1 MSKNKRRRSKNRSSF
16 KMSVSGDLKL
26 KNKKRFIKQPEN
38 RRQSYW
44 QVFKFII
51 VGGLA
56 TATHASLF
64 VFIIE
69 THIANALQAN
79 FIAFSVAFLIS
90 FLGQYHWT
98 FRNSSDRHWTKKMAR
113 FLMVALIGL
122 GLNTAA
128 VYIIVDKLL
137 LPYLYAVLFMVTV
150 VPVTTF
156 VINKKWAFS

>member
-1 MSKNKRRRSKNRSSF
+1 MRKKK
-16 KMSVSGDLKL
+16 VLQ
-26 KNKKRFIKQPEN
+26 NKKRSSHKKTLPNTKKVQINKALTDKRLNHQAF
-38 RRQSYW
+38 W
-44 QVFKFII
+44 QIFKFAF
-51 VGGLA
+51 VGSIA
-56 TATHASLF
+56 TAIHAGLF

-69 THIANALQAN
+69 AKIATALQAN
-79 FIAFSVAFLIS
+79 FIAFAVAFLIS

-98 FRNSSDRHWTKKMAR
+98 FRNSSETHWAKKMAK
-113 FLMVALIGL
+113 FMIVALIGL